1 MLRGVYIIALFG
13 LATIVAG
20 LVVLPQSE
28 ERAAMLRHDGDLK
41 GAIRILQTS
50 LRSDTA
56 GPEIAMQLH
65 LMHDEAGQAREAIAA
80 LEEYLRQEPN
90 DPSALAKLAALYRST
105 MQPEKQRAVLEQL
118 VAPKA
123 DPSYVRQL
131 LGSYRL
137 AIGEAAEM
145 QLLSRLR
152 LSPSLS
158 FEHFKRPAAMPS
170 TLVKLAFLYRSTMQP
185 ERRTAA
191 LEQLVARE
199 ADLSHVRQLL
209 GIYRLAIGEAA
220 DVQLLPTLRLSPSL
234 SFEHFKR
241 PAAMPSALVKL
252 ASLYRS
258 TMQPERRTAALE
270 QLVAREADLSYVR
283 QLLGIYRLAGDEA
296 AEMQLL
302 SRLRL
307 SPSLTFEDFERLA
320 AMLLRSG
327 DATGALEAYREADK
341 RAPGPEH
348 AGRLNYFALL
358 VDLERYAEAID
369 RVVHWAASWK
379 GHHLLYTV
387 SERLARAGRGDM
399 VVNLVQ
405 RLAAAKPD
413 VDLLLAGA
421 LGAKGFKKIA
431 SKILLQWSQSPQH
444 RDEVDLER
452 FVIAAA
458 AGADLSPALKM
469 LRRLSGKQRRATEA
483 AIIAENIVLHFG
495 LHAVAAERSVFNFDL
510 LAARPLFGA
519 ELALK
524 VGNPTLAQRVLLQGK
539 ASGVPPS
546 DMQRWAE
553 LLFSILG
560 PARAKDKI
568 DTMARRGSRLS
579 EDAVRSLDAVARK
592 YGVTNYKYGVTNYS
606 VINSQSSPCCI

>member
-1 MLRGVYIIALFG
+1 MPRGVYIIALFG

-80 LEEYLRQEPN
+80 LEEYLRQQPN
-90 DPSALAKLAALYRST
+90 DASALAKLAALYRST

-118 VAPKA
+118 VARKA
-123 DPSYVRQL
+123 DPSYLSQL

-145 QLLSRLR
+145 QLLPTLR
-152 LSPSLS
+152 LSLSLT
-158 FEHFKRPAAMPS
+158 FEDFERLAAMP
-170 TLVKLAFLYRSTMQP
+170 TALAKRAALYRSTMQP
-185 ERRTAA
+185 ERRRAA
-191 LEQLVARE
+191 SEQLVARE
-199 ADLSHVRQLL
+199 VDLSYVRQLL
-209 GIYRLAIGEAA
+209 GFYTLASSEAA
-220 DVQLLPTLRLSPSL
+220 QMRLLSRLRLSSSL
-234 SFEHFKR
+234 SLKDFER
-241 PAAMPSALVKL
+241 PAAMPSALAKL
-252 ASLYRS
+252 AAIIE
-258 TMQPERRTAALE
+258 PERRRAALE
-270 QLVAREADLSYVR
+270 QLAAREADPSYVR
-283 QLLGIYRLAGDEA
+283 QLLGIYRLAGDEK

-307 SPSLTFEDFERLA
+307 SPSLTSKDFERLA

-431 SKILLQWSQSPQH
+431 RKILLQWSQSPQH

-483 AIIAENIVLHFG
+483 AIIAENIALHFG

-519 ELALK
+519 ELSLK

-592 YGVTNYKYGVTNYS
+592 YGVTNYKYGVTNSS